1 MKTFTSASPTLVTP
15 NIGVA
20 SGSSLQL
27 GTVSVATGQLKL
39 ANAGSA
45 LLTTLQ
51 AGAAAAARTYTWP
64 TDFGAAGTVLT
75 DAAGDGT
82 LSWGAG
88 GGGVTNPLTLT
99 RLLTIT
105 QGTANEGILASTGY
119 SLTGANAQSMIDL
132 SGTLNTSGSPDV
144 IALRITDTARG
155 VNTKLFNIYAGAA
168 GATSVFSINRLG
180 GVTLASTITGG
191 STLDLISSAL
201 TIRVNGSASCLNP
214 VTDNAADLGY
224 SGGSN
229 GWKGV
234 YTNGGL
240 HIQAPATAAD
250 VHLMRRGIANLQ
262 LGIADAAAPV
272 AQTLSVQSVVAGTS
286 NTAGVDTNITG
297 SLSTGSGIA
306 GKIKFN
312 VSQIVAAATTQNA
325 ASTVLSLNTVAASG
339 VQFPQ
344 YGAGALSTDASGNI
358 TATSDERLKHVTGH
372 FKAGLAELMKIDPI
386 VFKWREDSGMETAH
400 EYVGFGAHNVQ
411 ESMPEAVGQTPDGYL
426 TLSDRAL
433 LAACVNA
440 IKDLSERMHK

>member
-1 MKTFTSASPTLVTP
+1 
-15 NIGVA
+15 
-20 SGSSLQL
+20 
-27 GTVSVATGQLKL
+27 VATGQLKL

-45 LLTTLQ
+45 LLTTIQ

-119 SLTGANAQSMIDL
+119 SLTGANAQNMINL
-132 SGTLNTSGSPDV
+132 AGTWNTSGNPVALKLAITATAFGATSKLMQLLAGSAGTTEMFRVDQDGKTF
-144 IALRITDTARG
+144 IAAQVAAFSQGLTISGTQNNTTIAATGASNALILSGVTYTQLNFGTTNYIAFSSVDYKISGDTTTPGIYFPR
-155 VNTKLFNIYAGAA
+155 VNVAAGNTPSSGYYAIPNFAAHSDDKVAAGLKMTAQSAWASATVNLVGGAIVLTAGDGASGSAGAA
-168 GATSVFSINRLG
+168 
-180 GVTLASTITGG
+180 
-191 STLDLISSAL
+191 
-201 TIRVNGSASCLNP
+201 
-214 VTDNAADLGY
+214 
-224 SGGSN
+224 SGGAVSLVS
-229 GWKGV
+229 GTPFG
-234 YTNGGL
+234 TG
-240 HIQAPATAAD
+240 
-250 VHLMRRGIANLQ
+250 
-262 LGIADAAAPV
+262 
-272 AQTLSVQSVVAGTS
+272 VAGT
-286 NTAGVDTNITG
+286 ITLNPAN
-297 SLSTGSGIA
+297 S
-306 GKIKFN
+306 
-312 VSQIVAAATTQNA
+312 VAVTVKNAT
-325 ASTVLSLNTVAASG
+325 SSG
-339 VQFPQ
+339 VRFNG

-372 FKAGLAELMKIDPI
+372 FKAGLAELMRIDPI

-400 EYVGFGAHNVQ
+400 EYVGFGAHNVR

-440 IKDLSERMHK
+440 IKDLSERLH